1 MAADWH
7 VVCTDIPGFTQ
18 FVRPGRLGSLVRA
31 DDAVSLASAIN
42 LLTDAPELRSRL
54 GAEGRASAAAYS
66 WDRVVDQ
73 VVQVYETSLSK
84 FNPNRNNREEERVH
98 YAIPGLG

>member
-1 MAADWH
+1 
-7 VVCTDIPGFTQ
+7 
-18 FVRPGRLGSLVRA
+18 VRK

-42 LLTDAPELRSRL
+42 LLADDPGLRARL
-54 GAEGRASAAAYS
+54 GAEGRATAAAYS

-73 VVQVYETSLSK
+73 VVQVYEESLLR
-84 FNPNRNNREEERVH
+84 FNPNRVGKEEERVH